1 MSTKVENNST
11 NELFGMFMEAC
22 EDVALEGFNEDNEM
36 EGFSSYRYVN
46 REKKTVF
53 GKIFRA
59 MEKVNLPMVESTD
72 SLSSSLS
79 NSSFRSSQS
88 DLLSVSRNN
97 SGIFTPEMFLDAV
110 QSLTLNNYGSTNSLA
125 GLDQQVMVPID
136 NLNLNLNNNT
146 HSRNAVQ
153 FFFRALEEFINKSSE
168 EEDAVAAEFPK
179 FC

>member
-1 MSTKVENNST
+1 MSVKVENSS
-11 NELFGMFMEAC
+11 NEFFGMFMEAC
-22 EDVALEGFNEDNEM
+22 EDVALEMPDDHEV

-59 MEKVNLPMVESTD
+59 LEKVNLPMVESTD

-79 NSSFRSSQS
+79 NASFRSSQS
-88 DLLSVSRNN
+88 DLLSSSRND

-125 GLDQQVMVPID
+125 GLDQQVTVPII
-136 NLNLNLNNNT
+136 NNNNT
-146 HSRNAVQ
+146 HSQNVVQ

-168 EEDAVAAEFPK
+168 EEDAAVVEFPK

>member
-1 MSTKVENNST
+1 MSTRVESST
-11 NELFGMFMEAC
+11 NVFGLFLEAC
-22 EDVALEGFNEDNEM
+22 EDVALEGLNDDNEM
-36 EGFSSYRYVN
+36 EGFSSHRYGN

-59 MEKVNLPMVESTD
+59 LEKVNLPMVESTD

-88 DLLSVSRNN
+88 DLLSVSQNN

-125 GLDQQVMVPID
+125 SLEQQVVSVPT
-136 NLNLNLNNNT
+136 NHT
-146 HSRNAVQ
+146 QSQNAVQ
-153 FFFRALEEFINKSSE
+153 FFFRALEEFLNKSSE
-168 EEDAVAAEFPK
+168 EEDVAVVEFPK

>member
-1 MSTKVENNST
+1 MSTRVESST
-11 NELFGMFMEAC
+11 NVFGLFMEAC
-22 EDVALEGFNEDNEM
+22 EDVALEGLNDDNEM
-36 EGFSSYRYVN
+36 EGFSSHRYVN

-59 MEKVNLPMVESTD
+59 LEKVNLPMVESTD

-88 DLLSVSRNN
+88 DLLSVSQNN

-125 GLDQQVMVPID
+125 SLEQQVVSVPT
-136 NLNLNLNNNT
+136 NHT
-146 HSRNAVQ
+146 QSQNAVQ
-153 FFFRALEEFINKSSE
+153 FFFRALEEFLNKSSE
-168 EEDAVAAEFPK
+168 EEDVAVVEFPK